1 MCKVLNCC
9 TVHSEQWPLC
19 DTMSVFLEPA
29 VFTSDNDSD
38 LCNNTFSKEQIDQI
52 LIALST
58 TGMVSMVTCFI
69 AVLMVV
75 LLRLY
80 KKFAYRLA
88 LYQVLAALFFSLTL
102 SLELLALHYESK
114 SVYFRRVCEAVGFMT
129 QYSTWVKLMFTACLT
144 FHLFCLAVFFKNFI
158 KLEVMYVLISVFS
171 PLLHV
176 WIPFI
181 KHSFGMSGAW
191 CWIRGWKDDC
201 AREKYTLGLIEQF
214 ALWYGPF
221 FLVALVDALA
231 IVTMVITLAIRASK
245 ERRRSSVSDMEPL
258 LNQTRDQKKEALKQL
273 LPLLIY
279 PLLFLMLILFA
290 LVDRMYGALAKSASY
305 PLAII
310 HAVFGLSW
318 GLFAGLALILHLCLL
333 KEWSKKKRKWVSHA
347 HRHAKSKSKSALHC
361 SNDCNDFV
369 TDDPTT
375 APTTR
380 PSIPAESEVDANKLG
395 QWQHDYI

>member
-1 MCKVLNCC
+1 
-9 TVHSEQWPLC
+9 
-19 DTMSVFLEPA
+19 MSVFLEPA
-29 VFTSDNDSD
+29 VFTGDNDSD
-38 LCNNTFSKEQIDQI
+38 LCNSTFSKEQIDQI

-58 TGMVSMVTCFI
+58 TGMASMVTCFI
-69 AVLMVV
+69 AISMVV

-102 SLELLALHYESK
+102 SLELLALHYQSK
-114 SVYFRRVCEAVGFMT
+114 SMYFRRVCEAVGFLT

-144 FHLFCLAVFFKNFI
+144 FHLFCLAVFFKNFV
-158 KLEVMYVLISVFS
+158 KLEVVYVLISVFS

-231 IVTMVITLAIRASK
+231 IVVMVVMLAIRASK
-245 ERRRSSVSDMEPL
+245 EKRCSSVSDMEPL
-258 LNQTRDQKKEALKQL
+258 LNQARDQKKEALKQL

-347 HRHAKSKSKSALHC
+347 HRYAKSKSKSALHC
-361 SNDCNDFV
+361 SNNCNDFV

-395 QWQHDYI
+395 TGQWQYNYT

>member
-1 MCKVLNCC
+1 
-9 TVHSEQWPLC
+9 
-19 DTMSVFLEPA
+19 MSVFFEPV
-29 VFTSDNDSD
+29 VFTGDNESDS
-38 LCNNTFSKEQIDQI
+38 CNSTFSREQIDQI

-58 TGMVSMVTCFI
+58 TGMASMLTCSI

-80 KKFAYRLA
+80 KRFAYRLA

-114 SVYFRRVCEAVGFMT
+114 SVYSRRVCEAVGFLT

-144 FHLFCLAVFFKNFI
+144 FHLFCLAVFFKNFV
-158 KLEVMYVLISVFS
+158 KLELVYVLISVFS

-201 AREKYTLGLIEQF
+201 AKEKYTLGLIEQF

-221 FLVALVDALA
+221 FLVTLVDALA
-231 IVTMVITLAIRASK
+231 IVVMVITLAIRAFRQ
-245 ERRRSSVSDMEPL
+245 RRCSFVSDTEPL
-258 LNQTRDQKKEALKQL
+258 LKQARDQKKEALKQL

-279 PLLFLMLILFA
+279 PLLFLILILFD
-290 LVDRMYGALAKSASY
+290 LVDRVYDALAKGASY

-333 KEWSKKKRKWVSHA
+333 KEWSQKKRKLVAHA
-347 HRHAKSKSKSALHC
+347 QRHSKSKSKSVLH
-361 SNDCNDFV
+361 DCNDFV
-369 TDDPTT
+369 TDDPLT

-380 PSIPAESEVDANKLG
+380 PSIPAESEVDASKLG
-395 QWQHDYI
+395 HYWQHNYT

>member
-290 LVDRMYGALAKSASY
+290 LVDRVYGALAKSASY